1 MTATL
6 IELPIQ
12 DRIQNAVAIFKK
24 QDVAIAAMKTEC
36 LLLKIAGVDDKDGY
50 TKVYESRQTAK
61 RLRVAVGKK
70 AKAMRDEATRD
81 GKALAAAIDEE
92 DDRITAELKTIEEY
106 LQKQEDDYEAA
117 REKIKADKAAAAQL
131 ALQKR
136 IDRLTE
142 ARCPLPEISFL
153 RDIDADNWELYF
165 AKAVEVQA
173 ERERLA
179 QVEADR
185 VAAEQAIIQAEQS
198 RLEAAA
204 KAEQERVAAEK
215 QAQLDRQAEANRIE
229 RDRLAKE
236 REATLHN
243 QAVERAA
250 LEAERAELKRQAQ
263 RIEELQEAERQRV
276 EAENAE
282 RIRVRD
288 EEIRKDEAERNAR
301 EIALAEAEELAA
313 TASAIEAAKL
323 EVWERKL
330 LDLTIDCLR
339 DADKG
344 LDVLVSH
351 GWDMVLGHWRT
362 RPQ

>member
-6 IELPIQ
+6 MELPIE
-12 DRIQNAVAIFKK
+12 DRITNAVAIFRK

-36 LLLKIAGVDDKDGY
+36 LALTIAGVEDKDGY

-61 RLRVAVGKK
+61 RLRIAVGKK

-92 DDRITAELKTIEEY
+92 DDRITAELKTIETY
-106 LQKQEDDYEAA
+106 LQTQEDDHEAA
-117 REKIKADKAAAAQL
+117 KRKIREDKAAAAQV

-142 ARCPLPEISFL
+142 ARCPLPEITFL
-153 RDIDADNWELYF
+153 RDIDDDNFELYF
-165 AKAVEVQA
+165 SKAVEKQE

-185 VAAEQAIIQAEQS
+185 VAAEQAIMQAEQS

-204 KAEQERVAAEK
+204 KAEQERVAAE
-215 QAQLDRQAEANRIE
+215 QRAELDRQAEANRIE
-229 RDRLAKE
+229 ADRLAKE

-243 QAVERAA
+243 QAVERSA

-323 EVWERKL
+323 EAWERKL